1 MKRLILIALVLI
13 LLIGCTPKPKV
24 EVAPIVAPQ
33 QTIIQEQPPTT
44 QTEPTKTE
52 EQVKEITVVAKQFSF
67 DPDPIIVNKGDKV
80 KLILRSADVAH
91 GFAIIEYGINK
102 RFDKDNPV
110 IVEFTADKAGE
121 FEVRCSVFC
130 GSGHSDMRGKLI
142 VQ

>member
-1 MKRLILIALVLI
+1 MKRLILLTLILI
-13 LLIGCTPKPKV
+13 LLIGCAPKPKV

-33 QTIIQEQPPTT
+33 PTIVKEQPPTT
-44 QTEPTKTE
+44 QTEPTKIE

-67 DPDPIIVNKGDKV
+67 DPDPIVVNKGDKV
-80 KLILRSADVAH
+80 KLILRSADVTH

-102 RFDKDNPV
+102 RFSKEDPA

-121 FEVRCSVFC
+121 FKIFCSVFC
-130 GSGHSDMRGKLI
+130 GSGHSAMIGKLI